1 MAGAAPGQGAAAD
14 PGALTVSSKP
24 KDNAMA
30 RSEPAFDSRPDLPIA
45 LVVGAGGMGMAVAQR
60 LGQDHRVVLANL
72 SRDDLEQGRSRL
84 HELGVVSTGVELD
97 VTSEASVA
105 ALAARLGELGPVQAL
120 AHVVGLSPSMAGGA
134 AILSV
139 NLTGAALVERAVGP
153 LMARGGAAVFISSM
167 AAHFTNPPGGV
178 LKELDAPLDADL
190 HGRLTGA
197 LGHAPS
203 PQEAYP
209 LSKLG
214 MNRMVRARAFDWGRR
229 GARIVSI
236 SPGLI
241 DTPMGAME
249 SDGSAG
255 RTAMRAH
262 LPIERDGTM
271 ADIADAVAFL
281 ISPRASYI
289 SGTDLLVDGGM
300 VGALRASG
308 AFA

>member
-1 MAGAAPGQGAAAD
+1 MPRIQ
-14 PGALTVSSKP
+14 
-24 KDNAMA
+24 
-30 RSEPAFDSRPDLPIA
+30 PAFDSRPDLPVA

-72 SRDDLEQGRSRL
+72 SRVDLETGQARL
-84 HELGVVSTGVELD
+84 HELGVVSMAVELD
-97 VTSEASVA
+97 VADEGSVA
-105 ALAARLGELGPVQAL
+105 ALAGQLAALGAVQSL

-134 AILSV
+134 AILAV

-167 AAHFTNPPGGV
+167 AAHFANPPAEV
-178 LKELDAPLDADL
+178 LAVLDTPLEADL
-190 HGRLTGA
+190 HGRLAAA
-197 LGHAPS
+197 LGHPPS

-214 MNRMVRARAFDWGRR
+214 VNRMVRARAFDWGGR

-262 LPIERDGTM
+262 LPLPRDGTM
-271 ADIADAVAFL
+271 ADIADALAFL
-281 ISPRASYI
+281 VSPRASYI